1 MTLPQQSWWKSAVVY
16 QIYPRSFADSN
27 GDGVGDL
34 GGIIGRLDY
43 LRALG
48 VDVIWLS
55 PIYRSP
61 QTDNGYDVSDYCDI
75 DPLFGTLAEFD
86 SLLAKVHE
94 RGMKLVMDLVVN
106 HTSDE
111 HPWFVES
118 RSSRDD
124 PKRNW
129 YIWRDARDGAEPNNW
144 GSLFGGSA
152 WAWEQ
157 ATEQYYLHLFDRKQ
171 PDLNWENP
179 QVRVAVHDIMRW
191 WLNRGVD
198 GFRMDVINFIS
209 KAEGLPDAAAIPGQ
223 RFVSAMDKFVD
234 GPHVHD
240 YIAEMTRKVFAGRD
254 SEFITI
260 GEMPGVTPE
269 HARRYTD
276 PARGELNMVFQFEHV
291 SVDQGPAG
299 KFDYLGLDL
308 VVLKNALHRWQAA
321 LAEIGWNSLYWN
333 NHDQPRVVSRF
344 GDDHPDYWATS
355 AKALATILHGMRG
368 TPFVYQGE
376 ELGTTNYPFRN
387 PQDHKDL
394 EAVNYY
400 KNVLELGLDEGAAL
414 AGLAKI
420 SRDNARTPM
429 QWDAGPNAGFTTG
442 DPWLPVNPNH
452 TWLNAAAQI
461 DGSDSVFAHYQ
472 ALIRLRHELPILV
485 DGDFTPL
492 MAEDPQIWAYTRT
505 TPNSRLLVI
514 ANCGRDPR
522 TVEIGREWIAAD
534 LLLGNLPETPAT
546 SMSSSLDLAGWDA
559 RIYFSEHV
567 AERDR
572 DESGRPRS
580 GRPRDALGRPLP
592 QGSEGIP
599 RIPDDLEL
607 PPTETLA
614 FAQDLLDRGL
624 AFNAHEVLEAAWKN
638 GPDDEK
644 ALWKA
649 LAQLAVGITHVQRGN
664 GKGAVTVLRRASAVL
679 ALDGT
684 APYDIDVAG
693 LADYADVL
701 IDDLAA
707 NSAITPERL
716 RPRLVV

>member
-1 MTLPQQSWWKSAVVY
+1 VSAGGRRNADWWKSAVVY

-27 GDGVGDL
+27 GDGLGDL
-34 GGIIGRLDY
+34 GGIVGRLDY

-61 QTDNGYDVSDYCDI
+61 QTDNGYDISDYRDI
-75 DPLFGTLAEFD
+75 DPLFGTLDEFD
-86 SLLAKVHE
+86 SLVAKVHE

-179 QVRVAVHDIMRW
+179 QVREAVHDIMRW
-191 WLNRGVD
+191 WLDRGVD

-209 KAEGLPDAAAIPGQ
+209 KAEGLPDAPAIPGQ
-223 RFVSAMDKFVD
+223 RFVGAMDMFVD

-240 YIAEMTRKVFAGRD
+240 YLAEMTREVFANRD
-254 SEFITI
+254 GEFITI
-260 GEMPGVTPE
+260 GEMPGVTTE
-269 HARRYTD
+269 QVRLYTD

-291 SVDQGPAG
+291 SVDHGPAG
-299 KFDYLGLDL
+299 KFDYVGLDL
-308 VVLKNALHRWQAA
+308 VVLKRSLHRWQAA
-321 LAEIGWNSLYWN
+321 LAETGWNSLYWN

-344 GDDHPDYWATS
+344 GDDHPEYWAAS
-355 AKALATILHGMRG
+355 AKALATVLHGMRG

-376 ELGTTNYPFRN
+376 ELGMTNYPFRN

-400 KNVLELGLDEGAAL
+400 RNVLEAGGDEIAAL

-429 QWDAGPNAGFTTG
+429 QWDAGPNAGFTAG
-442 DPWLPVNPNH
+442 DPWLPVNPNY

-461 DGSDSVFAHYQ
+461 DMIDSVFAHYQ

-485 DGDFTPL
+485 DGDFAPL

-505 TPNSRLLVI
+505 TPNRRLLVI

-522 TVEIGREWIAAD
+522 TVEIGQEWVAAD
-534 LLLGNLPETPAT
+534 LLLGNLPETPAK

-559 RIYFSEHV
+559 RIYC
-567 AERDR
+567 
-572 DESGRPRS
+572 
-580 GRPRDALGRPLP
+580 L
-592 QGSEGIP
+592 
-599 RIPDDLEL
+599 
-607 PPTETLA
+607 
-614 FAQDLLDRGL
+614 
-624 AFNAHEVLEAAWKN
+624 
-638 GPDDEK
+638 
-644 ALWKA
+644 
-649 LAQLAVGITHVQRGN
+649 
-664 GKGAVTVLRRASAVL
+664 VT
-679 ALDGT
+679 
-684 APYDIDVAG
+684 P
-693 LADYADVL
+693 
-701 IDDLAA
+701 
-707 NSAITPERL
+707 
-716 RPRLVV
+716 

>member
-1 MTLPQQSWWKSAVVY
+1 M
-16 QIYPRSFADSN
+16 
-27 GDGVGDL
+27 
-34 GGIIGRLDY
+34 GRLDY

-55 PIYRSP
+55 PVYRSP
-61 QTDNGYDVSDYCDI
+61 QADNGYDISDYRDI

-86 SLLAKVHE
+86 TLLAKVHDL
-94 RGMKLVMDLVVN
+94 GMKLVMDLVVN

-118 RSSRDD
+118 RSSRGSPRRD
-124 PKRNW
+124 W
-129 YIWRDARDGAEPNNW
+129 YVWRDARDGAEPNNW

-157 ATEQYYLHLFDRKQ
+157 ATKQYYLHLFDRKQ
-171 PDLNWENP
+171 PDLNWENRE
-179 QVRVAVHDIMRW
+179 VRKAVHDIMRW
-191 WLNRGVD
+191 WLDRGVD

-223 RFVSAMDKFVD
+223 QFVVAFDGFVD

-240 YIAEMTRKVFAGRD
+240 YLAEMTREVFAGRD
-254 SEFITI
+254 GEFITI

-269 HARRYTD
+269 QARLYTD
-276 PARGELNMVFQFEHV
+276 PARDELNMVFQFEHV
-291 SVDQGPAG
+291 SVDHGSGG
-299 KFDYLGLDL
+299 KFDYRGLDL

-321 LAEIGWNSLYWN
+321 LAEKGWNSLYWN

-344 GDDHPDYWATS
+344 GDDHPDYWAAS
-355 AKALATILHGMRG
+355 AKALATVLHGMRG

-376 ELGTTNYPFRN
+376 ELGMTNYPFRL

-400 KNVLELGLDEGAAL
+400 RNVLETRGDETAAL

-429 QWDAGPNAGFTTG
+429 QWDVGPNAGFTAG
-442 DPWLPVNPNH
+442 DPWLPVNPNY

-461 DGSDSVFAHYQ
+461 DAIDSVFAHYQ

-492 MAEDPQIWAYTRT
+492 MADDPQIWAYTRA
-505 TPNSRLLVI
+505 TPRGRLLVI

-534 LLLGNLPETPAT
+534 LLLGNLSETPTT

-559 RIYFSEHV
+559 RIYSLV
-567 AERDR
+567 
-572 DESGRPRS
+572 
-580 GRPRDALGRPLP
+580 
-592 QGSEGIP
+592 
-599 RIPDDLEL
+599 
-607 PPTETLA
+607 T
-614 FAQDLLDRGL
+614 
-624 AFNAHEVLEAAWKN
+624 AHE
-638 GPDDEK
+638 
-644 ALWKA
+644 
-649 LAQLAVGITHVQRGN
+649 
-664 GKGAVTVLRRASAVL
+664 SA
-679 ALDGT
+679 
-684 APYDIDVAG
+684 
-693 LADYADVL
+693 
-701 IDDLAA
+701 
-707 NSAITPERL
+707 
-716 RPRLVV
+716 